1 MKQIARLPGIAFDDM
16 KAIYISAKPNP
27 AFKVTQPLP
36 LLPTDF
42 KGGRGRAAIPA
53 RESISA
59 FAAMPLAAAK
69 SAVGAMC
76 PKSDLGA
83 EMTRLVA

>member
-1 MKQIARLPGIAFDDM
+1 MKQIAGLPGIAFDDM
-16 KAIYISAKPNP
+16 KAIYFTAKPNP
-27 AFKVTQPLP
+27 AFKQTQPLP
-36 LLPTDF
+36 LLPSDF
-42 KGGRGRAAIPA
+42 KGGRGRAARPA
-53 RESISA
+53 GESISA

-69 SAVGAMC
+69 SVVGAIC